1 MTVERA
7 PSPTRWW
14 TLGIV
19 ALGTFMLMLDLSVV
33 AVALPAIHESLD
45 SSFADL
51 QWVFDAYALTLAIF
65 LVAAG
70 SLADRLGRKKV
81 FQVGFAVFTIASL
94 ACGLA
99 GDATALSA
107 FRAVQGAGA
116 AIMFAVGPAMLSHEF
131 HGKERAT
138 AFTVFGAAVGLAV
151 ATGPLIGGSLTTSLS
166 WRWIFYINVPVGVI
180 AILIGIVR
188 VRESMN
194 RRAHPTD
201 WPGLITFSVALGA
214 LVFATIRAPEEG
226 WTSAFTLTL
235 YAASVVFLVLF
246 LAIERHMGERA
257 MLVLSFF
264 RNPTFVGISLVAM
277 IGNAGA
283 LPSIF
288 FETAYLQ
295 NVLGMD
301 AWEAGLRFLPLTI
314 AMFVAGAIG
323 GSLIGKVPFR
333 FLLGGATGLMA
344 TGLLFLNN
352 TKADSAWTVLLPAF
366 VIAGFGMGIFNPARA
381 ALAIGVAEPAK
392 SGVASGIN
400 ETFQQV
406 GIAVGIAGVGAFFQ
420 NRVTDN
426 FTNSEAGDRLGQDQ
440 AGEAAHAISSGSLE
454 TVAQTSGAARDLILS
469 AGQEAYMAAFHN
481 AMNLCAALGF
491 IAALIGFLMIRTR
504 DLHPSAM
511 SDIPPEIDDNVGAP
525 PEEGTSSL
533 TTAIAP

>member
-1 MTVERA
+1 MSAERA
-7 PSPTRWW
+7 PSLTRWW

-107 FRAVQGAGA
+107 FRAVQGLGA

-151 ATGPLIGGSLTTSLS
+151 ATGPLIGGSLTSSLS
-166 WRWIFYINVPVGVI
+166 WRWIFYINVPVGII
-180 AILIGIVR
+180 ALLIGMLR

-194 RRAHPTD
+194 RKAHPTD
-201 WPGLITFSVALGA
+201 WPGLVTFSIALAA

-226 WTSAFTLTL
+226 WTSAFTLAL
-235 YAASVVFLVLF
+235 YSASVVFLAVF
-246 LAIERHMGERA
+246 LVIERRLGERA
-257 MLVLSFF
+257 MLDLAFF

-288 FETAYLQ
+288 FETGYLQ
-295 NVLGMD
+295 NMLGMD
-301 AWEAGLRFLPLTI
+301 AWQAGLRFLPLTI
-314 AMFVAGAIG
+314 AMFFAGAIG
-323 GSLIGKVPFR
+323 GSLIGKVPFH
-333 FLLGGATGLMA
+333 FLLGGAPAVMA
-344 TGLLFLNN
+344 TGLLFLNM
-352 TKADSAWTVLLPAF
+352 TEAESAWTVLVPAF
-366 VIAGFGMGIFNPARA
+366 VVAGIGMGVFNPARA
-381 ALAIGVAEPAK
+381 ALAIGVAPPAK

-420 NRVTDN
+420 NRVTSG
-426 FTNSEAGDRLGQDQ
+426 FTGSKAGEQLGHGR
-440 AGEAAHAISSGSLE
+440 AEEAAHAISSGSLE
-454 TVAQTSGAARDLILS
+454 TVADGSGALREQMLR
-469 AGQEAYMAAFHN
+469 AGQDAYMDAFHS
-481 AMNLCAALGF
+481 AMNICAVLGF
-491 IAALIGFLMIRTR
+491 VAALIGFLVIRTK
-504 DLHPSAM
+504 DLHYSAL
-511 SDIPPEIDDNVGAP
+511 SNIPPDMDHGIP
-525 PEEGTSSL
+525 LPEEDASSPT
-533 TTAIAP
+533 TTAAP

>member
-1 MTVERA
+1 MSADRA

-33 AVALPAIHESLD
+33 AVALPDIQESLG

-70 SLADRLGRKKV
+70 SLADRHGRKKV
-81 FQVGFAVFTIASL
+81 FQVGFAVFTLASL

-99 GDATALSA
+99 GDATALSV
-107 FRAVQGAGA
+107 FRAIQGVGA

-151 ATGPLIGGSLTTSLS
+151 ATGPLIGGSLTSSLS
-166 WRWIFYINVPVGVI
+166 WRWIFYFNVPIGVI
-180 AILIGIVR
+180 ALLIGVFR

-201 WPGLITFSVALGA
+201 WPGLVTFSIALGA

-235 YAASVVFLVLF
+235 YAASIAF
-246 LAIERHMGERA
+246 LALFVVIERHMGERA
-257 MLVLSFF
+257 MFDLAFF

-288 FETAYLQ
+288 FETSYLQ
-295 NVLGMD
+295 NMLGMD

-314 AMFVAGAIG
+314 AMFVTGAIS

-333 FLLGGATGLMA
+333 FLLGTAPAIMA
-344 TGLLFLNN
+344 TGLLFLN
-352 TKADSAWTVLLPAF
+352 TTEADSAWTVLIPAF

-381 ALAIGVAEPAK
+381 ALAVEVAEPAK

-420 NRVTDN
+420 NRVADG
-426 FTNSEAGDRLGQDQ
+426 FTTSAVGERLGHDK
-440 AGEAAHAISSGSLE
+440 ADGAAEAISSGSLE
-454 TVAQTSGAARDLILS
+454 AVAQEGGGAMRGQILS
-469 AGQEAYMAAFHN
+469 AGQDAYMDAFHS
-481 AMNLCAALGF
+481 AMNVCAALGF
-491 IAALIGFLMIRTR
+491 IAALVGFLMIRTK
-504 DLHPSAM
+504 DLHHHRAR
-511 SDIPPEIDDNVGAP
+511 SDIRP
-525 PEEGTSSL
+525 
-533 TTAIAP
+533 TTDRVTAM